1 MRLNIK
7 DLSRLFTNLDS
18 KMIAKLYEMKV
29 NAKAGKENQD
39 WNFDMQF
46 DLDINQSSVFPYTE
60 IHKMINT
67 ESPF

>member
-1 MRLNIK
+1 
-7 DLSRLFTNLDS
+7 
-18 KMIAKLYEMKV
+18 MIAKLYEMKV